1 MRILLAAAALTGLF
15 ASAALTSAVW
25 AQGDADAFRYL
36 TKEQAMASI
45 AKRPA
50 SGPAINLLSNH
61 DDFSEALV
69 QRFTSGQPEIHENYT
84 DYMIFLEGKGTINIG
99 GAVKNKKANPN
110 GTKGEWLA
118 DSSTGGKV
126 YDLVPGAMIIIPKG
140 MPHWMQLPAGGQ
152 LRYLAFKRKG

>member
-15 ASAALTSAVW
+15 ASAAL

-36 TKEQAMASI
+36 TKEQAMALI
-45 AKRPA
+45 AKRAP
-50 SGPAINLLSNH
+50 SGPTVAFLSNH

-84 DYMIFLEGKGTINIG
+84 DYMIFLEGKGTISIG
-99 GAVKNKKANPN
+99 GTVKNKRANPN
-110 GTKGEWLA
+110 GAKGEWLA

-126 YDLVPGAMIIIPKG
+126 YDLLPGAMIVIPKG
-140 MPHWMQLPAGGQ
+140 VPHWMQLPAGGQ